1 MRKGN
6 KCTLEPSS
14 HFVVFFLLFSPF
26 ALAFFLVLVFSFCTG
41 VRGSNVKNEWQS

>member
-14 HFVVFFLLFSPF
+14 HFVVFFLFSPF
-26 ALAFFLVLVFSFCTG
+26 ALAFFSCISFFFLY
-41 VRGSNVKNEWQS
+41 RGARK